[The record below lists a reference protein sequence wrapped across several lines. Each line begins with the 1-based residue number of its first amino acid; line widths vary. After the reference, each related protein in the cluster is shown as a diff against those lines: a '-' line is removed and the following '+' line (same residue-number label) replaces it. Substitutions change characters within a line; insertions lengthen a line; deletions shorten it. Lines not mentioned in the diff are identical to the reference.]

1 MSTTVQG
8 KFDYIVLLSPTF
20 IRNKTYVGFAENDR
34 DLLILTPIQGQINNW
49 LKIISYV
56 YAGTNTLIILDDC
69 ATARDV
75 KQRTN
80 ELVNYAFSARHKE
93 SAFGSSQSRSKA
105 SKNHSENTAAL
116 VLFYTPTA
124 KNVKIIFEDCAGEL
138 IKDEL
143 ME

>member
-34 DLLILTPIQGQINNW
+34 DLLILTPLQGQINNW

-80 ELVNYAFSARHKE
+80 ELVNYAFSARHKGI
-93 SAFGSSQSRSKA
+93 SIWVLTKQIKST
-105 SKNHSENTAAL
+105 KNHSENTAAFL
-116 VLFYTPTA
+116 RIARV
-124 KNVKIIFEDCAGEL
+124 N
-138 IKDEL
+138 
-143 ME
+143 

>member
-34 DLLILTPIQGQINNW
+34 DLLILTPLQGQINNW
-49 LKIISYV
+49 LKIISLV

-80 ELVNYAFSARHKE
+80 ELVNYAFSARHKGI
-93 SAFGSSQSRSKA
+93 SIW
-105 SKNHSENTAAL
+105 
-116 VLFYTPTA
+116 VLTKQIKSIEEPFREHCC
-124 KNVKIIFEDCAGEL
+124 IISLLHTNCQECEDHFRGL
-138 IKDEL
+138 RG
-143 ME
+143 